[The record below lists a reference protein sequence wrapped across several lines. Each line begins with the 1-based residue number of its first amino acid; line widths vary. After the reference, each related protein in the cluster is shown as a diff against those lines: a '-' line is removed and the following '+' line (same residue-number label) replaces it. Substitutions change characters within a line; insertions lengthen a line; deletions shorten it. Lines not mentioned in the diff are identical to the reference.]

1 MSLGI
6 LLVLLAVIFVI
17 YFRSNTLKGIYVSL
31 GLLAC
36 GVVCFI
42 VFVISIGTMNPA
54 YGSVMRLDIAHYS
67 LQASL
72 VLIPSGVIMS
82 ITAIVFHRTRKKT
95 S

>member
-1 MSLGI
+1 MGLGI
-6 LLVLLAVIFVI
+6 LLLLLAITFVI
-17 YFRSNTLKGIYVSL
+17 YFRSNTLKVVYVSL

-42 VFVISIGTMNPA
+42 VFVIAIDTMNPA
-54 YGSVMRLDIAHYS
+54 YGSVMRLDVALLG

-72 VLIPSGVIMS
+72 ILIPSGVIMS